1 MTQLVDDEVLVHVR
15 PLQEN
20 QVPRG
25 VSAEA
30 RKAGHPEEPRCDQYP
45 HAAQVDR
52 LGVEVEPIEPGLGAF
67 EQLAPWCARRAR
79 AGAQKTNRMS
89 RIRIR
94 IAAPMLMY
102 TVPPWIG

>member
-1 MTQLVDDEVLVHVR
+1 VSR
-15 PLQEN
+15 
-20 QVPRG
+20 R

-30 RKAGHPEEPRCDQYP
+30 PEAGHPEEPGGDQYP

-52 LGVEVEPIEPGLGAF
+52 LGVEVEPIEPGLCAF
-67 EQLAPWCARRAR
+67 EQLAPWCARGAR

-89 RIRIR
+89 KIRIR

-102 TVPPWIG
+102 MVPPWIGLGPSTQMTPLRCNG